1 MGINMLL
8 ADTSKKESIR
18 ITNYIIQYSME
29 VMDIEAYVDIKDYP
43 KEVLERM
50 FKTKNPVVAY
60 VRRVGFKIVS
70 EDEIRDAV
78 RKYDKESISA
88 KAAL

>member
-1 MGINMLL
+1 
-8 ADTSKKESIR
+8 
-18 ITNYIIQYSME
+18 
-29 VMDIEAYVDIKDYP
+29 
-43 KEVLERM
+43 M

>member
-1 MGINMLL
+1 MLL

-18 ITNYIIQYSME
+18 ITNNIIQYSME
-29 VMDIEAYVDIKDYP
+29 VMDIEAYVDIKDCP

-50 FKTKNPVVAY
+50 FKTKNPVAAY
-60 VRRVGFKIVS
+60 VRGVAFKIVS

-78 RKYDKESISA
+78 RKYGKESISA

>member
-1 MGINMLL
+1 
-8 ADTSKKESIR
+8 
-18 ITNYIIQYSME
+18 ME
-29 VMDIEAYVDIKDYP
+29 VMDIEAYVKFKDCP
-43 KEVLERM
+43 KKVLERM

-60 VRRVGFKIVS
+60 VRGVGFNVVS

-78 RKYDKESISA
+78 RKYDKKQISA